1 MARQLPEVIE
11 DVGRCK
17 QVVDVLERERV
28 LAVDCEGVSLGVD
41 GPLTLVQVGNYS
53 GEVYLFDILRNK
65 DLLSR
70 GRLGTL
76 LESPNII
83 KVRTL
88 LAFFSQ
94 NLISNINIHF
104 TDYLWSTSFVF
115 KWGDLFIK
123 CQSFNKLDTGGPMFT
138 SDIPVLM
145 CK

>member
-94 NLISNINIHF
+94 NLISNINMHLLITFGLLHSYSNGL
-104 TDYLWSTSFVF
+104 TTL
-115 KWGDLFIK
+115 
-123 CQSFNKLDTGGPMFT
+123 
-138 SDIPVLM
+138 
-145 CK
+145 

>member
-17 QVVDVLERERV
+17 QVVGVLERERV

-41 GPLTLVQVGNYS
+41 GPLTLIQVGNYS
-53 GEVYLFDILRNK
+53 REVYLFDILRNK

-83 KVRTL
+83 KVKQSCSNDIAALYHQFKVTL
-88 LAFFSQ
+88 K
-94 NLISNINIHF
+94 N
-104 TDYLWSTSFVF
+104 V
-115 KWGDLFIK
+115 
-123 CQSFNKLDTGGPMFT
+123 
-138 SDIPVLM
+138 
-145 CK
+145 